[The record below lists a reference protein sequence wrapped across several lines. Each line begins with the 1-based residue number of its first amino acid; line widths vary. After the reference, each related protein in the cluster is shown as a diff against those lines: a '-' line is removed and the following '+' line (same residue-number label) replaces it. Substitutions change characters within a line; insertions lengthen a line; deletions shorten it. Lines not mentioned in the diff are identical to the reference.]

1 MFKLINNRIYQ
12 LSSNYIDLG
21 NKNLFCNQFTK
32 IAYI

>member
-21 NKNLFCNQFTK
+21 IKIYFAINLQK
-32 IAYI
+32 